1 MVNMKL
7 IPRVVK
13 VFLSIY
19 IDYTSFY
26 LFFISRVILVFMTQD
41 DTLKMMKMGK
51 NVFLT
56 GPAGSGKTHVLKM
69 YINYLNK
76 NGVNVAV
83 TASTGIAAT
92 HLGGMTIHSWTGL
105 GIKDNLTEY
114 DLELM
119 EEKQYLWKRFKKTSV
134 LIIDEVSMI
143 SSNMLTMIDRVC
155 RHMKRNSEPF
165 GGMQIILSGDFFQLP
180 PIMRRQQDSQY
191 SQEYLDSEDSSAQH
205 FAFSSPS
212 WEDADIHICYLDSQ
226 YRQTDSVLLEILT
239 EMRTG
244 EISKKSKKHLQ
255 KRMVSTQDPNIT
267 RLYTHN
273 LNVDSFNEKCLMSI
287 KGEEKKYTMFSKGKP
302 SLVDALKRGCL
313 APETLIIRVGSKVMF
328 VKNNPVQGYV
338 NGTTGEVTGFNKNSS
353 PIVKTSTGKIYTAEP
368 QTWMIEEDGKVLAEI
383 SQIPLRLAWAIT
395 VHKSQG
401 MTLDKAYVDLSKAF
415 EKGQGYVAISR
426 LQKLEGLFLLGINDE
441 AFCAHPNIVER
452 DIHFQNISDSY
463 TEMFGKMTND
473 EVEKYIH
480 DFIKKHGESKN
491 KKSSEPQKT
500 TFEIT
505 KDCLKSKLTI
515 DEIVDERE
523 LSKDTVI
530 GHIEKLLSEGMIEY
544 HDLEYLRPKSKSERE
559 KFEEII
565 SSFKKQMDNNLKP
578 VFLDLNKKYDYDY
591 LKFVRLF
598 VD

>member
-1 MVNMKL
+1 
-7 IPRVVK
+7 
-13 VFLSIY
+13 
-19 IDYTSFY
+19 
-26 LFFISRVILVFMTQD
+26 MTQD
-41 DTLKMMKMGK
+41 EALNMMKMGK

-69 YINYLNK
+69 YIKYLHDH
-76 NGVNVAV
+76 GINVAV

-114 DLELM
+114 DLDAM

-134 LIIDEVSMI
+134 LIIDEISMI
-143 SSNMLTMIDRVC
+143 SSNMLTMIDKVC

-180 PIMRRQQDSQY
+180 PIMRRQQGSEY
-191 SQEYLDSEDSSAQH
+191 SQEYDEGEDISTQH

-212 WEDADIHICYLDSQ
+212 WEDADIHVCYLDGQ
-226 YRQTDSVLLEILT
+226 YRQTDSALLDILT

-255 KRMVSTQDPNIT
+255 KRMVTTQDPDVT

-287 KGEEKKYTMFSKGKP
+287 KGQEKKYTMFSKGKP
-302 SLVDALKRGCL
+302 ALVDALKRGCL
-313 APETLIIRVGSKVMF
+313 APETLVVRIGSKVMF

-353 PIVKTSTGKIYTAEP
+353 PIVKTASGKIYTAEP
-368 QTWMIEEDGKVLAEI
+368 QTWMIDEDGKVLAEI

-415 EKGQGYVAISR
+415 EKGQGYVALSR
-426 LQKLEGLFLLGINDE
+426 LQNLDGLFLLGINDE
-441 AFCAHPNIVER
+441 AFSAHPHIIEK
-452 DIHFQNISDSY
+452 DIHFQNTSDSSR
-463 TEMFGKMTND
+463 EMFEKMTTS
-473 EVEKYIH
+473 EVEKIVNE
-480 DFIKKHGESKN
+480 FRKKHGESKN
-491 KKSSEPQKT
+491 KKSAETQKT

-505 KDCLKSKLTI
+505 KDCLKSKLKI
-515 DEIVDERE
+515 EEIMDRRD

-559 KFEEII
+559 KFEEITA
-565 SSFKKQMDNNLKP
+565 SFKKQMDQNLKP